1 MPSKRNRKSR
11 PNTEIRESQG
21 FVIGDF
27 ATVVNNFWDEKILK
41 RLGLEQRVS
50 FIILFLS
57 IVAVGIG
64 LYFSLRTSQPGQPAP
79 PETMDGNFRIAVASF
94 QEIGNSQE
102 VISGYELAES
112 VRKRLERDLG
122 KINTELDIRI
132 WGPDRI
138 GSITGD
144 DRIQRSDHASEIAAK
159 INADMVIYGVVDYA
173 KNQWQVL
180 PEFYITAKNF
190 HEASE
195 ITGQS
200 DLGDP
205 ISLTSSDTPT
215 WRVEFDKQMLAR
227 SKALSIISLGLGY
240 ISLGRYDKA
249 VETFQSGRD
258 IEDWDDD
265 QGKKVWYLMTS
276 YAAGKLGESNMQSNM
291 REEAEK
297 SFALAEDQSKQALSI
312 DPEYARPYIGLANVS
327 YMRAILLWSIT
338 EKPSDIDVGQLEEC
352 YRFLEKAELAEH
364 KPDEADVETK
374 IHFARGQCL
383 LMEVYSG
390 KGNSTN
396 FSPAIKEFEQVI
408 ASYNNGKNP
417 HVEDLA
423 SESYARLG
431 LIYDL
436 TNNLPQSVENYQKAA
451 ELLKAVPTRQQHYQD
466 RAIEIQQTLTPSSP

>member
-1 MPSKRNRKSR
+1 
-11 PNTEIRESQG
+11 
-21 FVIGDF
+21 
-27 ATVVNNFWDEKILK
+27 
-41 RLGLEQRVS
+41 
-50 FIILFLS
+50 
-57 IVAVGIG
+57 
-64 LYFSLRTSQPGQPAP
+64 
-79 PETMDGNFRIAVASF
+79 
-94 QEIGNSQE
+94 
-102 VISGYELAES
+102 
-112 VRKRLERDLG
+112 
-122 KINTELDIRI
+122 
-132 WGPDRI
+132 
-138 GSITGD
+138 
-144 DRIQRSDHASEIAAK
+144 
-159 INADMVIYGVVDYA
+159 
-173 KNQWQVL
+173 
-180 PEFYITAKNF
+180 
-190 HEASE
+190 
-195 ITGQS
+195 
-200 DLGDP
+200 
-205 ISLTSSDTPT
+205 
-215 WRVEFDKQMLAR
+215 
-227 SKALSIISLGLGY
+227 
-240 ISLGRYDKA
+240 
-249 VETFQSGRD
+249 
-258 IEDWDDD
+258 
-265 QGKKVWYLMTS
+265 
-276 YAAGKLGESNMQSNM
+276 MQSNM